1 MVCFPRCLFGPAM
14 FGLMWLCS
22 YGEPSQVT
30 LRFSEI
36 ITILYA
42 QLHVM
47 CLKPRY
53 TEDWFIETPQSKN
66 WLKSLLK
73 RKAHCKTDFTLNR
86 FTELGFYHHYLQK
99 QTAVYISWSSERRDS
114 NWWCHQVTYDC
125 DLKQNVCTTVRSTLF
140 WMMNELAFDH
150 FDSVHHRRG
159 F

>member
-66 WLKSLLK
+66 WLKFLLK
-73 RKAHCKTDFTLNR
+73 KKAHCK
-86 FTELGFYHHYLQK
+86 
-99 QTAVYISWSSERRDS
+99 

-125 DLKQNVCTTVRSTLF
+125 DLKQNMCTTVRSILF
-140 WMMNELAFDH
+140 WTMTWMSYLLVILTSKRFNNSFAVNAKKH
-150 FDSVHHRRG
+150 FYAKSQRPNDPLKTL
-159 F
+159 